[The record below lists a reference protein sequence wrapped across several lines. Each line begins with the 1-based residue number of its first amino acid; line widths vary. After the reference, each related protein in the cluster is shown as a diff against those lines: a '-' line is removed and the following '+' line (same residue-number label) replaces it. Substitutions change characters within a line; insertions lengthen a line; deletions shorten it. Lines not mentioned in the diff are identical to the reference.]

1 MFRTF
6 LIVAFAIS
14 LTSVG
19 SLSRDAEAKRPNVV
33 LFLAD
38 DLGYETLGCDGSDS
52 YKSPNLDKL
61 AAGGIRFDRC
71 QVQPVC
77 TPTRV
82 QLMTGLS
89 NARNYIDFGNMDRKA
104 VTFGNLFKDAGYAT
118 CMAGKWQLGRE
129 KDLPQKFGFD
139 EAFLWQHMRRPP
151 RYANP
156 GLELNGEE
164 KDYKN
169 GEYGPKLINDFALDF
184 IEKNKDKPFF
194 LYYTEMLTHDP
205 WQPTPDSKDWNPEKF
220 TTEEKGGP
228 QYFGDD
234 VAYMDKNVGRV
245 IAKLDELGIRDNTLF
260 LFLGDNGTGVGNT
273 SKWKGQKYPGGKG
286 KTNARGM
293 HVPLIV
299 SWPGHTPAGKVNDD
313 IVDSTDF
320 LATICEA
327 AGIKVPE
334 TSNVDGHSF
343 FPQILGEKGHP
354 REWVYDWYSSPGV
367 APFHEFVATK
377 QYKLYRDGRFYD
389 LTKDPFEEKEPKKE
403 SELNGDE
410 GAAAKKLRAVLTSYG
425 GVRSPELQKESDEIN
440 QKKPTRLQKQQRQQK
455 RQAEKKAAAE
465 RKATAERK
473 GDSDSKAKS
482 DSK

>member
-1 MFRTF
+1 MFRTALLTATF
-6 LIVAFAIS
+6 ATSFASLVLI
-14 LTSVG
+14 G
-19 SLSRDAEAKRPNVV
+19 NLSHAAEAKKPNVV

-38 DLGYETLGCDGSDS
+38 DLGYEALGCDGSDS

-89 NARNYIDFGNMDRKA
+89 NVRNYIDFGNMDRKA
-104 VTFGNLFKDAGYAT
+104 VTFGNLFKNAGYAT

-184 IEKNKDKPFF
+184 ITKNKDKPFF

-205 WQPTPDSKDWNPEKF
+205 WQPTPDSKDWDPEKF

-234 VAYMDKNVGRV
+234 VAYMDKNVGKV
-245 IAKLDELGIRDNTLF
+245 IAKLDELGIRDNTLV
-260 LFLGDNGTGVGNT
+260 LFLGDNGTGIGNT
-273 SKWKGQKYPGGKG
+273 STWKGQKYPGGKG
-286 KTNARGM
+286 RTNARGM

-320 LATICEA
+320 LPTICEA
-327 AGIKVPE
+327 AGIKVPD
-334 TSNVDGHSF
+334 SPKLDGQSF
-343 FPQILGEKGHP
+343 FPQILGRTGHP

-367 APFHEFVATK
+367 APFHEFAATK
-377 QYKLYRDGRFYD
+377 EYKLYREGKFYD
-389 LTKDPFEEKEPKKE
+389 LKKDPFEEKEPKQE
-403 SELNGDE
+403 SDLKGDE
-410 GAAAKKLRAVLTSYG
+410 AAVAKKLRAVLTSYSDA
-425 GVRSPELQKESDEIN
+425 RPPELQKQSDEIN
-440 QKKPTRLQKQQRQQK
+440 QTKPTRLQKQQRQQK
-455 RQAEKKAAAE
+455 RRAEKKAAAE
-465 RKATAERK
+465 KK
-473 GDSDSKAKS
+473 NSFDSKSDSDSK
-482 DSK
+482 